1 MVRHSNFPYPLSW
14 FFVIIKVVW
23 TSNNS
28 TQKSQK
34 LSGRFYE
41 RERERVK
48 SLRDF
53 DLNFTK
59 PFTQSAVFCG
69 AFCLPRSSAE
79 GGYFRV
85 FSKWIWDLNYPNQ
98 IYIKSFFIILL
109 FLQLFWLLGGFG
121 QPGQEK
127 KSLVISYS
135 CR

>member
-1 MVRHSNFPYPLSW
+1 MDKQQLYTKIAKTFRAFL
-14 FFVIIKVVW
+14 
-23 TSNNS
+23 
-28 TQKSQK
+28 
-34 LSGRFYE
+34 

-85 FSKWIWDLNYPNQ
+85 FSK
-98 IYIKSFFIILL
+98 
-109 FLQLFWLLGGFG
+109 
-121 QPGQEK
+121 
-127 KSLVISYS
+127 
-135 CR
+135 

>member
-1 MVRHSNFPYPLSW
+1 MDKQQSCKITKTFKAGLR
-14 FFVIIKVVW
+14 
-23 TSNNS
+23 
-28 TQKSQK
+28 
-34 LSGRFYE
+34 E

-85 FSKWIWDLNYPNQ
+85 FSK
-98 IYIKSFFIILL
+98 
-109 FLQLFWLLGGFG
+109 
-121 QPGQEK
+121 
-127 KSLVISYS
+127 
-135 CR
+135 

>member
-1 MVRHSNFPYPLSW
+1 MDKQQLYTKITKTFRAFL
-14 FFVIIKVVW
+14 
-23 TSNNS
+23 
-28 TQKSQK
+28 
-34 LSGRFYE
+34 RE

-85 FSKWIWDLNYPNQ
+85 FSK
-98 IYIKSFFIILL
+98 
-109 FLQLFWLLGGFG
+109 
-121 QPGQEK
+121 
-127 KSLVISYS
+127 
-135 CR
+135 

>member
-1 MVRHSNFPYPLSW
+1 MDKQQSCKITKTFKAGLRE
-14 FFVIIKVVW
+14 
-23 TSNNS
+23 
-28 TQKSQK
+28 
-34 LSGRFYE
+34 RE

-85 FSKWIWDLNYPNQ
+85 FSK
-98 IYIKSFFIILL
+98 
-109 FLQLFWLLGGFG
+109 
-121 QPGQEK
+121 
-127 KSLVISYS
+127 
-135 CR
+135 